1 MAQVIE
7 IDFAKEV
14 DNMGDGEQTEQDKT
28 QVFGTWAKA
37 ATGDFLSEVQAA
49 DASMYSNMIVGSGD
63 ADYTNIL
70 NSLPS
75 GRQSS
80 IMGSSSVYF
89 RNENIKHVCSDS
101 QWKTKTTCLAEG
113 TCSDATYNNNQTDCE
128 ANSGTFTSAGNTWES
143 FAPLFLIYEG
153 TIFKFENEL
162 QFNVAYHQIIKGTA
176 IKQMEHHQS
185 LSPNSARASLISS
198 RTSER
203 AADVAVF
210 AADAN
215 ATYTAEDL
223 SDPAPASLL
232 KYQPRKKRYQSS

>member
-89 RNENIKHVCSDS
+89 RHVWLKELVVMLHIIIIKLIVKLTVVLSLL
-101 QWKTKTTCLAEG
+101 QETL
-113 TCSDATYNNNQTDCE
+113 
-128 ANSGTFTSAGNTWES
+128 GNLLL
-143 FAPLFLIYEG
+143 LFLLYM
-153 TIFKFENEL
+153 KEL
-162 QFNVAYHQIIKGTA
+162 YL
-176 IKQMEHHQS
+176 S
-185 LSPNSARASLISS
+185 LKMNYSLM
-198 RTSER
+198 
-203 AADVAVF
+203 
-210 AADAN
+210 
-215 ATYTAEDL
+215 
-223 SDPAPASLL
+223 
-232 KYQPRKKRYQSS
+232 